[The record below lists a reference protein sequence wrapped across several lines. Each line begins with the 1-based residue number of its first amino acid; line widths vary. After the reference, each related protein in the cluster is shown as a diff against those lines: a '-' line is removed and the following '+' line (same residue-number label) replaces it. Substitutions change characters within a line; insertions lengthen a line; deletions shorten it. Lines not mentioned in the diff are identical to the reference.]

1 MTNLSN
7 LEKFCADYDVNA
19 VNNYISTNKNKFNIF
34 KVLKLDNHEIRHS
47 NFLAWLLNPKENH
60 NLRDEFLQDFLK
72 QAINYNVPA
81 TDDLIVNTEY
91 FTNKSRRI
99 DILLHSKKSDFVC
112 VIENKYGSN
121 EHDEQC
127 KHYKEFIENYSKFK
141 DYKNKYYI
149 FLDIEKP
156 DNEQLQN
163 ALYCYEPI
171 TYRQVYK
178 ILAELLKKHNNLPQ
192 EVKQAMEQ
200 YKCIIMEKYS
210 MVDEITKS
218 KCREIYSKYHDVIDT
233 LEQYKSELQQDVYSI
248 MESILDDKNIT
259 NADINGKGYN
269 DKTGCGIRFVP
280 VEYSQDSSILKLN
293 KITKYSKFFS
303 LEYKNNL
310 KLGIYEIKFNE
321 QWITHDSIEWDIWDK
336 SDDEIKESIFENVN
350 NLKNEYEAL
359 VKKS

>member
-1 MTNLSN
+1 MTTIEQ
-7 LEKFCADYDVNA
+7 LENFCSDKNVKDIQNYVNA
-19 VNNYISTNKNKFNIF
+19 NKNKFNIF

-47 NFLAWLLNPKENH
+47 NFLAWLLNPAENH
-60 NLRDEFLQDFLK
+60 TLKDKFLQMFLK
-72 QAINYNVPA
+72 QAINYNINYS
-81 TDDLIVNTEY
+81 DDLIVETEY
-91 FTNKSRRI
+91 FTNKARRI

-127 KHYKEFIENYSKFK
+127 KHYKDFIENHSKFK

-156 DNEQLQN
+156 DKEQLQK

-171 TYRQVYK
+171 TYREIYK
-178 ILAELLKKHNNLPQ
+178 ILVEILKGHNNFPQ
-192 EVKQAMEQ
+192 EVKQAIEQ

-210 MVDEITKS
+210 MVDEVTKE

-233 LEQYKSELQQDVYSI
+233 LEQYKSEFQDDVYNL
-248 MESILDDKNIT
+248 MVNILDDTSIS
-259 NADINGKGYN
+259 NADINGNGYN

-280 VEYSQDSSILKLN
+280 SEYAQNEKILKTN
-293 KITKYSKFFS
+293 KITKYSVFFS
-303 LEYKNNL
+303 LEYKKEL

-321 QWITHDSIEWDIWDK
+321 QWITHDSINWSIIDK
-336 SDDEIKESIFENVN
+336 SEDEIKKSVFENIEK
-350 NLKNEYEAL
+350 LKNEYETI
-359 VKKS
+359 VKNY